1 MGKPN
6 HLIKSE
12 LTKLLQLPLSIM
24 VRTRQ
29 ILNLEKHVE
38 QILALDFLLILMF
51 HFRSQHTLH
60 KKTRKVLCRSNRI
73 NCLTLIILRICNN
86 ISCKNNG
93 VVQGRVAVM
102 MAGGLPTSTKA
113 ASSATR
119 ALPLA
124 GLRARQRCGRRE
136 AVGSA
141 ARHCIGR
148 SAYPLRAS
156 IKATASLSFVA
167 RSL

>member
-1 MGKPN
+1 M
-6 HLIKSE
+6 
-12 LTKLLQLPLSIM
+12 
-24 VRTRQ
+24 
-29 ILNLEKHVE
+29 
-38 QILALDFLLILMF
+38 LDLLLIPMF
-51 HFRSQHTLH
+51 RFRTQHTLH
-60 KKTRKVLCRSNRI
+60 KKTRKISRCSQRI
-73 NCLTLIILRICNN
+73 NYLSLIFLRICNN